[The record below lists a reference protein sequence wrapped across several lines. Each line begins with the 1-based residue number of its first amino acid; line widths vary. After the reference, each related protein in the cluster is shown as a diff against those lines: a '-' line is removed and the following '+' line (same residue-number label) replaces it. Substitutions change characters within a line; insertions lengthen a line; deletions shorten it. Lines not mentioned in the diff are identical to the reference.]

1 MDFVIVLCIT
11 GKWHCSIADSY
22 TTIKISVAHR
32 FALLLFALQRAMNCD
47 PLFTSFGYLV
57 IVSGSIVQNKVI

>member
-1 MDFVIVLCIT
+1 MDFVIVLCIYS
-11 GKWHCSIADSY
+11 KWHCSRADSY
-22 TTIKISVAHR
+22 TIKISVAHR
-32 FALLLFALQRAMNCD
+32 FALRLFALQRAMNCD